1 MNNRYYTRTVV
12 LSLAAIILFG
22 ACRKR
27 ADISLP
33 DNLVVFT
40 STEQGLTAAENS
52 ITVKV
57 KLSRGTDKDV
67 PVIIKFAENGVI
79 YGTQYTTTPAANA
92 GQLQLVIPQG
102 NNEAS
107 FTIDKVPGSLFYGD
121 EKINFE
127 LYSSGTPI
135 LIGAKKTFTLSFGE
149 LVANTATLTI
159 DGGGSTY
166 PNKVFIDLSAN
177 RQVAVSRTSWDLG
190 FYTAAGAD
198 SFRVILNSS
207 VGMMAKQ
214 INKNDLNAVTAADT
228 LGFSVDVAYSPFA
241 PVPSQMAYVDYPNGD
256 ITRTATGLIAST
268 ASDNKVFIIN
278 RGAGAG
284 TPAPARGWK
293 KIRILRNTNGGYTLQ
308 HADIAATTFSTIEIA
323 KDDAYFFKYISFDN
337 GAVNVEPTK
346 KKWDLAWTYFG
357 NVTNFG
363 GGEVPYLFQ
372 DFILQNRN
380 VLVAKVLVST
390 KAYDD
395 FTAANLTDGTIAAW
409 NNSQT
414 SIGAD
419 WRRTTPSPAQTH
431 ADRYYIIKDGENNYY
446 KVKFTALTDNGQ
458 RGFPS
463 IAFAL
468 VKKG

>member
-1 MNNRYYTRTVV
+1 MNNRYYTRTIA
-12 LSLAAIILFG
+12 LSLAVIVLFG

-40 STEQGLTAAENS
+40 STEQGMTATENS

-67 PVIIKFAENGVI
+67 PVTVKFVEQGVV

-92 GQLQLVIPQG
+92 GSIQLVVPSG

-107 FTIDKVPGSLFYGD
+107 FTINKVPGNLFYGD

-127 LYSSGTPI
+127 LYSSGAPV
-135 LIGAKKTFTLSFGE
+135 LIGAKKTFALSFGE
-149 LVANTATLTI
+149 LVATNSALTV

-177 RQVAVSRTSWDLG
+177 RQTAVPRTNWDLG
-190 FYTAAGAD
+190 FYTAAD
-198 SFRVILNSS
+198 TFRVILNSS

-214 INKNDLNAVTAADT
+214 INKNDLGAVTAADT
-228 LGFSVDVAYSPFA
+228 IGFSADVAYSPFA
-241 PVPSQMAYVDYPNGD
+241 PAVSQMPYVDYHNGD
-256 ITRTATGLIAST
+256 IMRTAISAIAST
-268 ASDNKVFIIN
+268 ATDNKVYIVN
-278 RGAGAG
+278 RGLGAG
-284 TPAPARGWK
+284 TPRGWK
-293 KIRILRNTNGGYTLQ
+293 KIRILRNAGGGYTLQ
-308 HADIAATTFSTIEIA
+308 HADIAATTFTTIEIA

-357 NVTNFG
+357 LTTNFG

-372 DFILQNRN
+372 DIVLQNRN
-380 VLVAKVLVST
+380 VLTAKVLTSV

-395 FTAANLTDGTIAAW
+395 FTEANLADGTITAW
-409 NNSQT
+409 NSSQT
-414 SIGAD
+414 AIGSD

-431 ADRYYIIKDGENNYY
+431 ADRYYIIKDGEGNYY

>member
-1 MNNRYYTRTVV
+1 MNNRYNTRIISFVLAVVV
-12 LSLAAIILFG
+12 LFA

-40 STEQGLTAAENS
+40 STEQGITAAENS

-57 KLSRGTDKDV
+57 KLSRGTDQDV
-67 PVIIKFAENGVI
+67 PVTIKFAETGVV
-79 YGTQYTTTPAANA
+79 YGTHYTTVPAANA
-92 GQLQLVIPQG
+92 GQLQLVVPSG

-107 FTIDKVPGSLFYGD
+107 FIINKVPGNLFYGD
-121 EKINFE
+121 EKINYE
-127 LYSSGTPI
+127 IHSSGSPV
-135 LIGAKKTFTLSFGE
+135 LIGAKKTFVLSFGE
-149 LVANTATLTI
+149 LLASSSTLTI
-159 DGGGSTY
+159 DGGGPTY

-177 RQVAVSRTSWDLG
+177 RQTAVPRTSWDLG

-214 INKNDLNAVTAADT
+214 INKNDLNTVTAADT
-228 LGFSVDVAYSPFA
+228 AGFSLDVAYSPFA
-241 PVPSQMAYVDYPNGD
+241 PTTSQMAYVDYPNGD
-256 ITRTATGLIAST
+256 ITRTALGLIAPT
-268 ASDNKVFIIN
+268 ATDNKVFIIN

-293 KIRILRNTNGGYTLQ
+293 KIRILRNANGGYTLQ
-308 HADIAATTFSTIEIA
+308 HADIAATSFSTIEIA

-363 GGEVPYLFQ
+363 SGEVPYLFQ

-380 VLVAKVLVST
+380 VQVAKVLVST

-395 FTAANLTDGTIAAW
+395 FGEANLTDGTITTW
-409 NNSQT
+409 NSSQT

-431 ADRYYIIKDGENNYY
+431 ADRYYIIKDGEGNYY
-446 KVKFTALTDNGQ
+446 KLKFTALTDNGQ

-468 VKKG
+468 VKKR